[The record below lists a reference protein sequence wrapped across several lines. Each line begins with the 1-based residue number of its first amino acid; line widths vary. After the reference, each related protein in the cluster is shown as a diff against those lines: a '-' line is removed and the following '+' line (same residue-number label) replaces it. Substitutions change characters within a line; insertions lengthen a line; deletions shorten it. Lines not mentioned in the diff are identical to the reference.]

1 MINFFNRFPDNS
13 NVPLHWLKNDI
24 WIENDD
30 ILGQELSSSIQ
41 NRIAED
47 INF

>member
-1 MINFFNRFPDNS
+1 MSNFFNRFLDNS
-13 NVPLHWLKNDI
+13 NVPLHRLKFAI

-30 ILGQELSSSIQ
+30 ILGQELSSSNQ